1 MKAYD
6 SSVWRGY
13 LPDISLFLCTIVWG
27 FSFTAI
33 KDILGTGISTVFFI
47 FARFGIAS
55 IIVYPLCRQRLG
67 QLGKDG
73 LKAGIFLGVLLF
85 IGFVTQTRG
94 LLYTTASKSAF
105 ITGLSSVFI
114 PIFLF
119 IHRRKFPEPLV
130 IVALVVAAL
139 GLFLLTG
146 NAVGGFNFGDLL
158 TLICAVSF
166 GAQICTMGLVTVKYD
181 SLSLTFVELVTMTVL
196 SAAVLPVEKIVFV
209 PNLKIIF
216 AIIIMAIVATAGTLL
231 VQTWAQKRT
240 SSVRAGLLFCAEP
253 VFAYMFAAIILGERF
268 NALQQVGGMVIIA
281 AILFSELG
289 PFMLNRRRTK

>member
-1 MKAYD
+1 VKVND
-6 SSVWRGY
+6 SSAWHSY
-13 LPDISLFLCTIVWG
+13 FPDISLFLCTVIWG

-33 KDILGTGISTVFFI
+33 KDIIGTGVSTVFFI

-55 IIVYPLCRQRLG
+55 IIVYPLCRKRLG
-67 QLGKDG
+67 RLGKEG
-73 LKAGIFLGVLLF
+73 LKAGIFLGILLF

-119 IHRRKFPEPLV
+119 IHKRKFPEPLV

-146 NAVGGFNFGDLL
+146 NAVGGFNFGDML

-166 GAQICTMGLVTVKYD
+166 GAQIYTMGLVTVKYD

-196 SAAVLPVEKIVFV
+196 SAAVLPMENIVFV
-209 PNLKIIF
+209 PNLKLVSVIV
-216 AIIIMAIVATAGTLL
+216 IMAIIATTGTLL

-240 SSVRAGLLFCAEP
+240 SSVRAGLIFCAEP
-253 VFAYMFAAIILGERF
+253 VFAYMFAAVILGERF
-268 NALQQVGGMVIIA
+268 NTLQQVGGAVIIV

-289 PFMLNRRRTK
+289 PFVLNRRKT